1 MDEHKDNMT
10 NRNWEHLHSTKGRIF
25 SGFLVV
31 AVGVVLLLK
40 QLGVWLPQCLFTWEM
55 LLIIIGLYTGIKHS
69 FKRPGWII
77 LILLGLLFMVDD
89 VFPDIQIGEY
99 IWPIAIIL
107 MGIVMITTAGKRKE
121 RWKNWRDQCRK
132 TNSFSTSENMLDVIS
147 VLGGV
152 KKNVITKEFKGGEIT
167 CVMGG
172 AEVNLSQADF
182 DGKVILEITQVF
194 GGTSLIIPANW
205 EIQSESTAILGGIED
220 KRAVNDTVSN
230 GSKILVL
237 KGVTV
242 FGGIEIKNY

>member
-1 MDEHKDNMT
+1 MDEHKDNLP
-10 NRNWEHLHSTKGRIF
+10 NKSWEHLHSTKGRIF

-40 QLGVWLPQCLFTWEM
+40 QLGFWLPQCLFTWEM
-55 LLIIIGLYTGIKHS
+55 LLIVIGLYTGFKHN

-77 LILLGLLFMVDD
+77 LIFVGLLFMVDD
-89 VFPDIQIGEY
+89 VFPGVNIEAY
-99 IWPIAIIL
+99 FWPIAIIF
-107 MGIVMITTAGKRKE
+107 MGVVMITTAGKRKE

-132 TNSFSTSENMLDVIS
+132 TNSVSTSENMLDVIS

-152 KKNVITKEFKGGEIT
+152 KKNVITKDFKGGEIT

-172 AEVNLSQADF
+172 AEINLSQADF
-182 DGKVILEITQVF
+182 EGKVILEITQVF
-194 GGTSLIIPANW
+194 GGTALIIPANW
-205 EIQSESTAILGGIED
+205 EVQSESTAILGGIED
-220 KRAVNDTVSN
+220 KRAVNDMISN